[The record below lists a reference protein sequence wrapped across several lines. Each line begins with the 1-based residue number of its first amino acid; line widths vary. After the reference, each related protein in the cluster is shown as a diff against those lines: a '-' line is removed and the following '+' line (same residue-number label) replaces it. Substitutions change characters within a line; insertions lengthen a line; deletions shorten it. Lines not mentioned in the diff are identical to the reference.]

1 VQVDGETAPDG
12 EKVLLLLASANRD
25 HRRWEDPDRFDIGRS
40 SSGHV
45 GFGAGIHA
53 CGGRMLARLEGELLL
68 SALAERVAGIE
79 LDGEPRREL
88 NNNLRGLDALP
99 LRLAGA

>member
-1 VQVDGETAPDG
+1 
-12 EKVLLLLASANRD
+12 
-25 HRRWEDPDRFDIGRS
+25 
-40 SSGHV
+40 
-45 GFGAGIHA
+45 
-53 CGGRMLARLEGELLL
+53 MLARLEGELLL